1 MKAEIFALCDA
12 ATQWGG
18 KLNILGTFDT
28 IFSPQLP
35 ATHPQCSIAL
45 RLRFDKIEE
54 GEHRIKVNIVD
65 EDGHLVMPSFD
76 LNVNVQMPEEA
87 QSASANW
94 VINIQRLQFKRYGQ
108 YAIHLAVDGRSEAS
122 LPLLVREAPQAAPPA
137 PTAP

>member
-1 MKAEIFALCDA
+1 VKTEIFALCDA
-12 ATQWGG
+12 ATQSGG

-45 RLRFDKIEE
+45 RLRFERIEE

-76 LNVNVQMPEEA
+76 LNVNVRMGEEA
-87 QSASANW
+87 QTVSANW
-94 VINIQRLQFKRYGQ
+94 VINIQRLGFAKYGQ
-108 YAIHLAVDGRSEAS
+108 YAIHLAVDGRSEAT
-122 LPLLVREAPQAAPPA
+122 LPLLVREAPPRPPGPPQEA
-137 PTAP
+137 